1 MKLSDCLNGLKDLKA
16 KGKVDIEVT
25 SIENDSRKVS
35 QGSLFVA
42 IKGFDV
48 DGHDY
53 ISTAID
59 NGAVAIVL
67 EDIEKIRNI
76 NLPENVTFIV
86 TENTR
91 YALAIIACNFYGNP
105 SRKFKLIGVTGTKG
119 KTTTTYMIKTL
130 LEAQGKKVG

>member
-1 MKLSDCLNGLKDLKA
+1 MKLSECLNGLKDLKA

-53 ISTAID
+53 ISAAID

-67 EDIEKIRNI
+67 EDIEK
-76 NLPENVTFIV
+76 
-86 TENTR
+86 
-91 YALAIIACNFYGNP
+91 
-105 SRKFKLIGVTGTKG
+105 KL
-119 KTTTTYMIKTL
+119 
-130 LEAQGKKVG
+130 E